1 MGVKSRGVVPGEVI
15 DNDDK
20 WQHVGRC
27 SNYSGKCTY
36 HVDND
41 EFHTFNYFHVFDTK
55 KEKISNKKF
64 FILVSFFL
72 LSVQNLLFFK
82 LASTISCIFVLFSI
96 ILAISLSLYFL

>member
-1 MGVKSRGVVPGEVI
+1 VKSRGVVPGEVI

-41 EFHTFNYFHVFDTK
+41 ENDDIHTFNFHVFDTK
-55 KEKISNKKF
+55 KEEISNKKF

-72 LSVQNLLFFK
+72 LSVQNLLFF
-82 LASTISCIFVLFSI
+82 SILF
-96 ILAISLSLYFL
+96 